1 MPNFNSIFILGGT
14 NFQASA
20 LTDHDASRCH
30 NQAVCGK
37 EHKEA
42 VAAGRS
48 MPSRKVVQ
56 HASSNLSIV
65 QSIQL
70 MSDLYSTYEWID
82 TVSYTKLPITLL

>member
-14 NFQASA
+14 NFKASA

-42 VAAGRS
+42 VAAGTS

-56 HASSNLSIV
+56 YASSNLSVV

-70 MSDLYSTYEWID
+70 MSDLYSSYE
-82 TVSYTKLPITLL
+82 

>member
-20 LTDHDASRCH
+20 PTDHDASRCH
-30 NQAVCGK
+30 NQAVCEK

-48 MPSRKVVQ
+48 MPSREIVQ
-56 HASSNLSIV
+56 HASSKLSIV

-70 MSDLYSTYEWID
+70 MSDLYSTYE
-82 TVSYTKLPITLL
+82 

>member
-20 LTDHDASRCH
+20 PTDHDASRCH
-30 NQAVCGK
+30 NQAVCEK

-48 MPSRKVVQ
+48 MPSREVVQ
-56 HASSNLSIV
+56 HASSKLSIV

-70 MSDLYSTYEWID
+70 MSNLYSTYE
-82 TVSYTKLPITLL
+82 

>member
-42 VAAGRS
+42 VAAGRF
-48 MPSRKVVQ
+48 MPSRRVVQ
-56 HASSNLSIV
+56 HASSNLSVV

-70 MSDLYSTYEWID
+70 MSDLYLTYE
-82 TVSYTKLPITLL
+82 